1 MVLRVQRRAA
11 CSDQGAA
18 ASAHRAL
25 ESEIAK
31 HTDAILDLKGR
42 LNAMAPIS
50 KLPPEILSEIFAV
63 VAKVYQTTRNPPRF
77 RPRRTYKWIIVTHVC
92 RSWRHVALE
101 TPRLWSRIVLS
112 DPEATQE
119 VLARSKKAPL
129 WVTGHVTCR
138 DEPRRKLLDA
148 VMKESSRMKEL
159 DLTGPVPIFQSV
171 AALSKRGAELLEIL
185 SLSGSGRCV
194 PDITI
199 HPLYHTLPV
208 FFGGHTPNLR
218 HLHVHMISVKWDNP
232 VLCATLTNLTLVA
245 KHDLMSRLGTFAQ
258 LVSALDNMRALEFLE
273 LIDTIPRL
281 PKDSSM
287 LPASQRTV
295 PLLNLRKLTLS
306 SYVLDCANFLNHVS
320 FPADTRLVVTGRTEV
335 GIEELV
341 RVLGEHLSRALPL
354 LTARISPV
362 YTSQMRIS
370 GWRTLL
376 AGPPAEKSAA
386 PAADVDLYLEAY
398 PHPCVYHALVRRA
411 TFFGAVRRLEL
422 QSLMAMWGWQDL
434 FATLFARVED
444 LRVLAVSG
452 RPQLGL
458 LEALSEVRREA
469 GDGGRGSVLSAK
481 LHTVQMTRV
490 NFGLS
495 YSELEWEYLEQVLGW
510 LMLRCNEGVPI

>member
-1 MVLRVQRRAA
+1 
-11 CSDQGAA
+11 
-18 ASAHRAL
+18 
-25 ESEIAK
+25 
-31 HTDAILDLKGR
+31 
-42 LNAMAPIS
+42 MAPIS
-50 KLPPEILSEIFAV
+50 KLPPEVLSEIFAV

-171 AALSKRGAELLEIL
+171 AALSKGGAELLEIL

-218 HLHVHMISVKWDNP
+218 LHVHMISVKWDNP

-245 KHDLMSRLGTFAQ
+245 KHDLTSRLGTFAQ
-258 LVSALDNMRALEFLE
+258 L
-273 LIDTIPRL
+273 
-281 PKDSSM
+281 DSSM

-295 PLLNLRKLTLS
+295 LLPNLRKLTLS

-341 RVLGEHLSRALPL
+341 RVLSEHLSRALPL

-376 AGPPAEKSAA
+376 AGPPADKSAA

-444 LRVLAVSG
+444 LRVLAISG
-452 RPQLGL
+452 QPQLGL

-469 GDGGRGSVLSAK
+469 GDGARGSVLSAK
-481 LHTVQMTRV
+481 LHTVQRV
-490 NFGLS
+490 KFGLS

-510 LMLRCNEGVPI
+510 LMLRCNEGVPIEMLELRECTDIVAEDVNRLREVVAEVDWDGIEIHVIKENEDEDVNFLDVPDDDDDDDDDDDEVDWTPFGY